1 MLHEYLKNTEFLKT
15 VCPHLKDFEG
25 KFEELDMI
33 TALRGKTI
41 VVKYGGNA
49 MLNKTLQEQVMSDIS
64 FMQALG
70 IKVVLVHGGG
80 PEITSMLNR
89 VGKKSEFMAGLRVT
103 DKETMEIAEMV
114 LVGKINTDLVGI
126 LGARNIKAMG
136 LSGKDG
142 RLMLA
147 KKHLAEVYEAE
158 QVKFVDVGYVG
169 EIYQVNT
176 ELIEA
181 IIAAG
186 YIPVVAPIAMDESGA
201 SYNINA
207 DTAAGEIAGAL
218 AAEQLVL
225 LTDTKGIYSDFGNED
240 SFMAQL
246 TFEEAIQL
254 MQQGKIDGGM
264 IPKVKSCV
272 IAITGGTQ
280 RTYIVDGREPH
291 SVLRAVFV
299 KTGVGTEVVR

>member
-225 LTDTKGIYSDFGNED
+225 LTDTKGIYSDFGDED

-254 MQQGKIDGGM
+254 MQRGKIDGGM

-272 IAITGGTQ
+272 TAITGGTQ

-291 SVLRAVFV
+291 SVLRALFA